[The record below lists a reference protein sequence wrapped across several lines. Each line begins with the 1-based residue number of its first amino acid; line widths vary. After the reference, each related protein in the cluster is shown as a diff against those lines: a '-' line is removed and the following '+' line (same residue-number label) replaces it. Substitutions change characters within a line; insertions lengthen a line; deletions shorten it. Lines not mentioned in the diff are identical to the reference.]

1 MQEICCR
8 IRKTLAQRKNDP
20 RAGGTAGGLAQG
32 GTSSMDVSNV
42 ALKALL
48 AHIAAGL
55 AAEHVQQT
63 KAANASKKAVA
74 SGQGGGGQ

>member
-1 MQEICCR
+1 
-8 IRKTLAQRKNDP
+8 
-20 RAGGTAGGLAQG
+20 
-32 GTSSMDVSNV
+32 MDISNV

-55 AAEHVQQT
+55 ADEYAQQT
-63 KAANASKKAVA
+63 QAANASKKAVA